1 MRKMSELQLTKLNVS
16 LESQV
21 KPQKQKKTKPLDYL
35 RRKHWWESYPIV
47 LVIIG
52 NFKNIEST

>member
-16 LESQV
+16 LESQM

-35 RRKHWWESYPIV
+35 RRKHW
-47 LVIIG
+47 
-52 NFKNIEST
+52 